1 MDPFTAYSFAQI
13 TDATNLLKENGQEFS
28 RKPYINRVF
37 DKAKEKALGFGS
49 LSIFCV
55 PAIIDVCLL
64 TTTGRGFFLT
74 AFMHGDDRLSASY
87 ALLASLL
94 ITSGVTGWV
103 GSVGGLYLYS
113 WAFDNMN
120 FFLVQRLSGGFILS
134 IFVSVCGLIVFS
146 LQVTPRAGLVFAA
159 YLLLLS
165 TYLNI
170 LGKYCS
176 LSTALGES

>member
-1 MDPFTAYSFAQI
+1 
-13 TDATNLLKENGQEFS
+13 
-28 RKPYINRVF
+28 
-37 DKAKEKALGFGS
+37 LGFGA

-74 AFMHGDDRLSASY
+74 AFMEGNDRLAASY

-94 ITSGVTGWV
+94 ITAGVTGWV

-120 FFLVQRLSGGFILS
+120 FFLVQRFSGGFVLS
-134 IFVSVCGLIVFS
+134 ILVALCGLIIFS
-146 LQVTPRAGLVFAA
+146 LQITPRAGLVFAA

-170 LGKYCS
+170 LGNHCHHV
-176 LSTALGES
+176 